1 MAVFFCGATLHKFGA
16 GEMVAMARIESRAM
30 TSHPMNLTHQF
41 LIAMPAM
48 TDPNFQGAVVYVCE
62 HGDKG
67 ALGLVINRP
76 TDLTL
81 GQLFDKID
89 LKLEIALL
97 REAPVFF
104 GGPVQTERG
113 FVLHQPRGSYSSS
126 LPMGED
132 IALTTSKDVL
142 EDVARGAGPQ
152 RMLVTLGYAGWGQ
165 GQLEHEVSENAWL
178 TLPANESIIFETPAE
193 ERFAAALGLLG
204 INPLQLTGQV
214 GHA

>member
-1 MAVFFCGATLHKFGA
+1 
-16 GEMVAMARIESRAM
+16 
-30 TSHPMNLTHQF
+30 MNLTNQF

-48 TDPNFQGAVVYVCE
+48 TDPNFHGAVVYVCE

-76 TDLTL
+76 TELTL
-81 GQLFDKID
+81 GQLFDKIE
-89 LKLEIALL
+89 LKLEIAPL
-97 REAPVFF
+97 REQPVFF

-126 LPMGED
+126 LAIGENA
-132 IALTTSKDVL
+132 ALTTSRDVL
-142 EDVARGAGPQ
+142 EDVARGQGPQ

-178 TLPANESIIFETPAE
+178 TLPANESIIFDTPPE
-193 ERFAAALGLLG
+193 QRFSAALGLLG
-204 INPLQLTGQV
+204 IDPLHLTGQV